1 MGVAIV
7 LYPLSAFRAASKAA
21 LTVYQ
26 SILQNGTQQKVLG
39 LMQTR
44 QELYQ
49 FLDYQKYEE
58 QLDILFG
65 KESENK

>member
-1 MGVAIV
+1 VAIV

-26 SILQNGTQQKVLG
+26 TILRDGTQKNVIDM
-39 LMQTR
+39 MQTR

-49 FLDYQKYEE
+49 YLDYHKYEE
-58 QLDILFG
+58 QLDNLFG
-65 KESENK
+65 KERESK